1 MTIVTKLK
9 LAGVYK
15 VVPKLIFDNLT
26 VVYATSKN
34 MTKSLCEPITK
45 ASIRKYGVLK
55 FEILFFFITT
65 FLTINFKI

>member
-34 MTKSLCEPITK
+34 MTKSLCEPITNK
-45 ASIRKYGVLK
+45 ASIQKYGVLK
-55 FEILFFFITT
+55 FEILFFLITT
-65 FLTINFKI
+65 TLF